1 MLVTLLAILLSA
13 VGAAV
18 PTLIYTFAFY
28 WADRYEREP
37 LMLLVVAF
45 LWGAVP
51 AIIVSLIAE
60 VALGIPLP
68 AYTLGLTSDDAVSVL
83 IAPTVE
89 ELAKA
94 VPLLWLFLR
103 RRQEFDGPLDGLIYG
118 ALIGFGFA
126 MTEDFFYFL
135 GAWYEE
141 GFLALG
147 CLFVLRSILFGLNH
161 AFYTSL
167 TGLGFGFARHQRTPL
182 VRVFCVL
189 AGLAAAIGA
198 HTLHN
203 LGTSLTSVTA
213 AAFLL
218 SLLTAFGGVAILI
231 AAVLLAWRHERRIL
245 RMELAEEIGTILTE
259 SELDLLTGRWR
270 QPILPSRDG
279 TSQRTQLYVE
289 LAQHKYRLRRF
300 GATAEPELPAEIAA
314 LRSRLATAAA

>member
-1 MLVTLLAILLSA
+1 MFVLLLAILFSA
-13 VGAAV
+13 AGAAI
-18 PTLIYTFAFY
+18 PTVIYTFAFY

-37 LMLLVVAF
+37 LTLLMVAF

-60 VALGIPLP
+60 VVLGAPLP
-68 AYTLGLTSDDAVSVL
+68 AFTLGLNSDDAVSVL

-94 VPLLWLFLR
+94 LPLLWLFLR

-126 MTEDFFYFL
+126 MTEDFFYYI

-147 CLFVLRSILFGLNH
+147 CLFILRSIVFGLNH

-182 VRVFCVL
+182 LRVLCIL
-189 AGLAAAIGA
+189 MGLAAAIGA

-203 LGTSLTSVTA
+203 LGASMTSVTP

-218 SLLTAFGGVAILI
+218 SLLTAFGGVLMLFV
-231 AAVLLAWRHERRIL
+231 AVVLAWRHER
-245 RMELAEEIGTILTE
+245 TILHTE
-259 SELDLLTGRWR
+259 LVDEVGVILTQKELELLTGRWR
-270 QPILPSRDG
+270 QPIRPSRDG
-279 TSQRTQLYVE
+279 SSQRMQLYVE
-289 LAQHKYRLRRF
+289 LAQRKHRLHRF
-300 GATAEPELPAEIAA
+300 GETAEPELPAEIAA